1 MRAASYRGIL
11 AIGVRVLRR
20 HRHRVRAVG
29 RRCRRRGLGCRDGE
43 AVGSSLGGP
52 HGVGGREVLPLT
64 DEERAQV
71 FDGVMRTP
79 GVPVAEVE
87 PPEDAA
93 PLPGWVALQELPIGV
108 AQEIPLVD
116 GYKFVKLDD
125 RILLVNPDSRKVVAE
140 MPRYKLVLQSPLLCV
155 AACHSR
161 LPSRQNEI
169 ARRRVAVARSR
180 RQSVGVVSS
189 SEAISRGCSVRPA
202 PSSSSRCFRR

>member
-11 AIGVRVLRR
+11 AMAFVCLAAIGIELVRS
-20 HRHRVRAVG
+20 AADA
-29 RRCRRRGLGCRDGE
+29 DGE
-43 AVGSSLGGP
+43 AWAAETREAVGAAS
-52 HGVGGREVLPLT
+52 VGRLALPGREVLPLT

-93 PLPGWVALQELPIGV
+93 PLPGWVALQDLPTGV
-108 AQEIPLVD
+108 AQEIPLVE

-140 MPRYKLVLQSPLLCV
+140 MPRYKLVLQ
-155 AACHSR
+155 
-161 LPSRQNEI
+161 
-169 ARRRVAVARSR
+169 
-180 RQSVGVVSS
+180 
-189 SEAISRGCSVRPA
+189 
-202 PSSSSRCFRR
+202 